1 MINASGSSL
10 PPVFIFP
17 RIRYKDIILVNGL
30 VGALGLANGSGW
42 MNEKCFIS
50 QNVSSLQHFV
60 NSTKENPALILM
72 DNHIHVDPY
81 G

>member
-30 VGALGLANGSGW
+30 VGTLGLANGSG
-42 MNEKCFIS
+42 
-50 QNVSSLQHFV
+50 
-60 NSTKENPALILM
+60 
-72 DNHIHVDPY
+72 
-81 G
+81 